1 MGGSV
6 ARNGSA
12 VLLALLEPVMPA
24 DKFAVIKEHVE
35 KYAWHRY
42 RDTGENRQG
51 HSNEKPSFWAAT
63 NYVDPWS
70 FLKNDSLGYKQF
82 LRTLAGLD
90 GGEEK
95 QQMIYNEWKHL
106 LQADPNKHDVTAGK
120 QMVSGKEKK
129 KIRKRQVREMHSQRK
144 KTMNG

>member
-1 MGGSV
+1 MIPYTSC
-6 ARNGSA
+6 
-12 VLLALLEPVMPA
+12 
-24 DKFAVIKEHVE
+24 F
-35 KYAWHRY
+35 RY
-42 RDTGENRQG
+42 RDVENRQG
-51 HSNEKPSFWAAT
+51 HGNQCPSFWAAT

-70 FLKNDSLGYKQF
+70 YLKNDNLGYKQF

-106 LQADPNKHDVTAGK
+106 LQAKPNKHDVTAGK
-120 QMVSGKEKK
+120 QLVSGKEKRK
-129 KIRKRQVREMHSQRK
+129 MRKRQVREMHAQRK